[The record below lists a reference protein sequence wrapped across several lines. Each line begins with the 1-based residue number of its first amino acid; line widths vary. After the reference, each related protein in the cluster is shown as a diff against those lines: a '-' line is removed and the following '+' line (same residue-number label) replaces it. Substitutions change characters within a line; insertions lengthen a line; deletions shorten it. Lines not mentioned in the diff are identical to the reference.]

1 MQVRFYEAVDDELLQ
16 FAVIIAKYQGKWVFC
31 RHRER
36 TTDEIP
42 GGHREPGESI
52 EAAARRELEEETG
65 AIRYTLSPVCVYS
78 VEGKTRVNKTG
89 EESFGMLY
97 FAEIQALAPELHSEM
112 ACIRLLDGLPETW
125 TYPQIQP
132 LLLAEYCRRSGAQCG

>member
-42 GGHREPGESI
+42 GESI

-78 VEGKTRVNKTG
+78 VEGKTRVNETG
-89 EESFGMLY
+89 EETFGMLY
-97 FAEIQALAPELHSEM
+97 FAEIQTLDPELHSEI
-112 ACIRLLDGLPETW
+112 ACIRLLHGLPETW